1 MSKLKIQGKE
11 LRAIG
16 YPQGPVISIAMQAMQ
31 QHYKHHGKEEAFALL
46 KDILEKTGGFYQS
59 GAAA

>member
-16 YPQGPVISIAMQAMQ
+16 YPEVIY
-31 QHYKHHGKEEAFALL
+31 QHHQNWLIQYRLV
-46 KDILEKTGGFYQS
+46 
-59 GAAA
+59 